1 MHKRTYDFRLLCILI
16 LFMAGCAGPMTPA
29 ATPTPTRTPALVKEA
44 TAKTVPTAVPTAT
57 PTSIPPM
64 PTASPT
70 LAPTEVVVTPLP
82 PDVNPFTGEK
92 MATAEVLDRI
102 PIAIKVS
109 NSPEVRPQSGLN
121 AADLVFEHFAEGGIT
136 RFTAVF
142 YGQEP
147 QQVGSVR
154 SGRLIDLEIPA
165 MYRALFGYSGSSAGV
180 KERIRNSDLFPTY
193 IAAPDFGVGQPY
205 FYRVP
210 QEGKAF
216 EHTLFTNPTVL
227 RQLAD
232 ERGINKRPEFPRL
245 MTFSEKPLEG
255 GIPVSYFEI
264 NYLTG
269 VCTAEWTYDATSGR
283 WKRATAGVPQT
294 DFLTQAPLTTA
305 NVVIVYAN
313 HIETDILEDTWGG
326 GHQSI
331 QIQIWGSGPVL
342 VFRDGVMI
350 NGYWERL
357 ERNHMLT
364 FWVAEGHPIPLKP
377 GNTWFQMVPLGTTSE
392 EIKAGQLRFMPKGVV
407 PFGR

>member
-1 MHKRTYDFRLLCILI
+1 MDKKTRYFGLLCIFTLLI
-16 LFMAGCAGPMTPA
+16 GGCSAPTPPA
-29 ATPTPTRTPALVKEA
+29 ATTTPTRTPAPRETA
-44 TAKTVPTAVPTAT
+44 TPASTSTPRPVTPTAT
-57 PTSIPPM
+57 ATSTPAI
-64 PTASPT
+64 
-70 LAPTEVVVTPLP
+70 LVVTPFP
-82 PDVNPFTGEK
+82 PDVNPLTGEK
-92 MATAEVLDRI
+92 MASAEVLDRI

-109 NSPEVRPQSGLN
+109 NSPEARPQSGLN
-121 AADLVFEHFAEGGIT
+121 LADLVFEHFAEGSIT

-147 QQVGSVR
+147 KQVGSVR

-165 MYRALFGYSGSSAGV
+165 MYHALFGYSGSSAGV

-193 IAAPDFGVGQPY
+193 IAAPDFGVGEPY
-205 FYRVP
+205 FYRVL

-232 ERGINKRPEFPRL
+232 ERGINQRPEFPRL
-245 MTFSEKPLEG
+245 MAFSETPLPG
-255 GIPVSYFEI
+255 GTAVTYFEV
-264 NYLTG
+264 NYLKG
-269 VCTAEWTYDATSGR
+269 SCTAEWTYDAASGR
-283 WKRATAGVPQT
+283 WQRATAGVAQT
-294 DFLTQAPLTTA
+294 DFLTGEPLTAA

-331 QIQIWGSGPVL
+331 QVQLWGTGPVL
-342 VFRDGVMI
+342 IFRDGVMI
-350 NGYWERL
+350 NGYWERA

-364 FWVAEGHPIPLKP
+364 FWIAEGNPLPLKP

-392 EIKAGQLRFMPKGVV
+392 EIQEGQWRFTPTGVV

>member
-1 MHKRTYDFRLLCILI
+1 MDKKTRYFGLLCIFTLLI
-16 LFMAGCAGPMTPA
+16 GGCSAPTPPA
-29 ATPTPTRTPALVKEA
+29 ATITPTRTPAPRETA
-44 TAKTVPTAVPTAT
+44 TPASTPTPRPATPTATAT
-57 PTSIPPM
+57 PTP
-64 PTASPT
+64 
-70 LAPTEVVVTPLP
+70 APLVVTPFP
-82 PDVNPFTGEK
+82 PDVNPLTGEK
-92 MATAEVLDRI
+92 MASAEVLNRI

-109 NSPEVRPQSGLN
+109 NSPEARPQSGLN
-121 AADLVFEHFAEGGIT
+121 SADLVFEHFAEGSIT

-142 YGQEP
+142 YGKEP
-147 QQVGSVR
+147 KQVGSVR

-165 MYRALFGYSGSSAGV
+165 MYHVLFGYSGSSAGV

-193 IAAPDFGVGQPY
+193 IAAPDFGVGEPY
-205 FYRVP
+205 FYRVL

-232 ERGINKRPEFPRL
+232 ERGINQRPEFPRL
-245 MTFSEKPLEG
+245 MAFSETPLQG
-255 GIPVSYFEI
+255 GTAVTYFEV
-264 NYLTG
+264 NYLKDS
-269 VCTAEWTYDATSGR
+269 CTAEWTYDVASGR
-283 WKRATAGVPQT
+283 WQRATAGVAQT
-294 DFLTQAPLTTA
+294 DSLTGEPLTAA

-331 QIQIWGSGPVL
+331 QVQLWGTGPVL
-342 VFRDGVMI
+342 IFRDGVMI
-350 NGYWERL
+350 NGYWERA

-364 FWVAEGHPIPLKP
+364 FWIAEGNPLPLKP

-392 EIKAGQLRFMPKGVV
+392 EIQEGQWRFTPKGVV